1 MSAAISML
9 HFAAGLIVLAEAL
22 NKLER
27 TCVRSPRATRR
38 DRGLEFLKALSW
50 SLLALGAGGALAVP
64 LLSTLGV
71 PAGGPHTVMNQPP
84 SLAETCVLTGFAVL
98 AIRTRLKDEYDRKN
112 PN

>member
-64 LLSTLGV
+64 LLTKLGV
-71 PAGGPHTVMNQPP
+71 PLGDLHSVMNQTPT
-84 SLAETCVLTGFAVL
+84 LAETCVLAGFAVL
-98 AIRTRLKDEYDRKN
+98 AIRTRLKDET
-112 PN
+112 